1 MKHLK
6 EKWKPLAL
14 VVLAI
19 VATYGYSYIDTFSNA
34 YGLFGPTDS
43 NQDLITLYDDQPP
56 QSQDVKMTTEAP
68 APVDEVRFLGRDDVT
83 PAGSTIINDVNNDSL
98 KYFRSKDDHV
108 ERSYKDAGAS
118 DKTSMSRISD
128 YMAVKYPNM
137 I

>member
-19 VATYGYSYIDTFSNA
+19 VATYGYSCIDTFSNA

-68 APVDEVRFLGRDDVT
+68 APIDEVHFLGRDDDIT
-83 PAGSTIINDVNNDSL
+83 PAGSTIINDVKNDSV

-108 ERSYKDAGAS
+108 EKSDQDAGAS
-118 DKTSMSRISD
+118 NQTSINRTSD
-128 YMAVKYPNM
+128 
-137 I
+137 